1 MVKRVLLSYNERN
14 KVVTIPDDVD
24 NDLHFLRMEFLRIF
38 DITDDVTLLV
48 VFQKFDE
55 EWDSFV
61 DLEES
66 DVLQTKDK
74 IRAVVTYKVLNNPP
88 VQSTASSVIS
98 TGDDEDIFTCSQV
111 AAEVSTC
118 PSTPSSSLNGI
129 SDTEDFPHAKRRKIE
144 KPKEEPLIHPFP
156 LPKNHRPDVEIALKT
171 KQMTNETRKCFLTQ
185 VAGAI
190 YTYKKYPTVAELESV
205 SKQIIEI
212 YPFLGYKNLKTG
224 SIEVVSPN
232 FYFQQI
238 VF

>member
-1 MVKRVLLSYNERN
+1 
-14 KVVTIPDDVD
+14 
-24 NDLHFLRMEFLRIF
+24 
-38 DITDDVTLLV
+38 
-48 VFQKFDE
+48 
-55 EWDSFV
+55 
-61 DLEES
+61 
-66 DVLQTKDK
+66 
-74 IRAVVTYKVLNNPP
+74 
-88 VQSTASSVIS
+88 
-98 TGDDEDIFTCSQV
+98 
-111 AAEVSTC
+111 
-118 PSTPSSSLNGI
+118 LNGI